1 MLKEKLSQGFV
12 NLFVILLTLLFLL
25 IRQKTKENKKQEVQ
39 RPEKTRTQ
47 RYFQKYYSNIM
58 LFKY

>member
-1 MLKEKLSQGFV
+1 MLKEKLNQGFV

-39 RPEKTRTQ
+39 RPQKTRTQ
-47 RYFQKYYSNIM
+47 RYFQKHYSNIM

>member
-25 IRQKTKENKKQEVQ
+25 IRQKTKENKKQKPQ
-39 RPEKTRTQ
+39 KTRTQ